1 MAIKILAIGDIV
13 GKPGRKIL
21 SKKVKAL
28 REQLPCD
35 AVIANGENVAGGSG
49 ITPELLDELC
59 SYGID
64 VVTTGDHIFKKREII
79 ARLETDARIIRPLNY
94 PTQAA
99 GKGVAFI
106 TTPRS
111 TIAIINLIG
120 RVFMQP
126 NRCPFLTADEAIAQ
140 VSEKT
145 PVIVVDFHAE
155 ATSEKVAMGWYLDGR
170 VSAVL
175 GTHTHVATCDARI
188 LPHGTA
194 YITDLGMTGPHQSV
208 IGREV
213 DKILSRLITGMPT
226 PFDVA
231 KNDVRLCGALLEIDE
246 NTGRALSIER
256 VEIRDEPAKESGE

>member
-1 MAIKILAIGDIV
+1 VAIRVLTIGDVV

-21 SKKVKAL
+21 SKKVRTL
-28 REQLPCD
+28 REELSCD
-35 AVIANGENVAGGSG
+35 VVIANGENVAGGSG
-49 ITPELLDELC
+49 ITPVLLDELC

-64 VVTTGDHIFKKREII
+64 VVTTGDHIFKKKEII

-99 GKGVAFI
+99 GKGLTYI
-106 TTPRS
+106 TTPRCAV
-111 TIAIINLIG
+111 AIINLIG

-126 NRCPFLTADEAIAQ
+126 NRCPFLSADEAIAQ
-140 VSEKT
+140 ISDKT
-145 PVIVVDFHAE
+145 PVIIVDFHAE

-194 YITDLGMTGPHQSV
+194 YITDLGMTGPYESV
-208 IGREV
+208 IGRQI

-231 KNDVRLCGALLEIDE
+231 DHDVRICGALVEIDE
-246 NTGRALSIER
+246 TTGRALSIQR
-256 VEIRDEPAKESGE
+256 VEVRDETAEEPGE